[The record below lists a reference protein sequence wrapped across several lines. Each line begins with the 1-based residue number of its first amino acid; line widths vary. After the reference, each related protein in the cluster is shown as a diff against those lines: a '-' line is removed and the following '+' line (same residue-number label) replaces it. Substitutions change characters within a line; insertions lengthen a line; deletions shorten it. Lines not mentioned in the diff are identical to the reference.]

1 MSKTVYKPAVKIRKC
16 DLPSVFMKVALGE
29 LVLFGG
35 SMFTAEQNDK
45 LLTDAYA
52 RLPDYNTM
60 SAVNV
65 SGIGTLIFLSREI
78 IY

>member
-1 MSKTVYKPAVKIRKC
+1 MSKTVYKPEMKIRKC
-16 DLPSVFMKVALGE
+16 DLPSIFMKMASGE
-29 LVLFGG
+29 LILFGG

-45 LLTDAYA
+45 LLIDAYA

-65 SGIGTLIFLSREI
+65 SGIGTLMFLSREI